1 MIAAIGPVAALLLSV
16 ALLQMGN
23 GLQGTLLPFRADL
36 EAFSPLAIGILGSSY
51 FLGFAMGCLYAPLVV
66 RRVGHI
72 RTFAAMVA
80 IASCTVLGHALL
92 AEPILWWL
100 LRAATGFC
108 FAALFMV
115 IESWLNEKSTNGNR
129 GLVFSVYTIIY
140 LTVITMGQLM
150 LTLDDP
156 GGFSLFVL
164 ASMLVSLAA
173 VPVSLTK
180 AEAPQPIALVKI
192 RIRHLYRQS
201 PVGVF
206 GCLVVGMANGSFWAL
221 GPAFALSGGASTA
234 NVALFMSITVIAG
247 AIGQWP
253 LGRLSDKI
261 DRRKVIV
268 LASLGAALAGL
279 GTIVLTPLWESGIL
293 VSMFLFGLFAFP
305 LYALS
310 VAHTNDF
317 TQPEDYVETAG
328 GLLLVYALG
337 AIAGPLIGA
346 LVISYLSIGSLFAY
360 TACIHA
366 VYAAFVFYRMRQR
379 EPVPEE
385 EQIAFAD
392 AILVSQTVS
401 NVDPLSPTVATQGD

>member
-1 MIAAIGPVAALLLSV
+1 MMAAIGPVAALLLSV

-51 FLGFAMGCLYAPLVV
+51 FLGFAIGCLYAPLVV

-72 RTFAAMVA
+72 RAFAAMVA
-80 IASCTVLGHALL
+80 IASCAVLGHALL

-129 GLVFSVYTIIY
+129 GLVFSVYTIIN

-156 GGFSLFVL
+156 GSFSLFVL
-164 ASMLVSLAA
+164 ASILVSLAA

-206 GCLVVGMANGSFWAL
+206 GCLTVGMANGSFWAL
-221 GPAFALSGGASTA
+221 GPAFALSGGASTV

-366 VYAAFVFYRMRQR
+366 VYAASIFYRMRQR

-401 NVDPLSPTVATQGD
+401 NVDPLSPPKS